1 MVQWKRGKARD
12 PVCGMFVDPKIAVTK
27 SILGTSYYFC
37 DEECADKFEK
47 ETSVGTRAESP
58 VSTVK

>member
-1 MVQWKRGKARD
+1 
-12 PVCGMFVDPKIAVTK
+12 MFVDPKIAVTK